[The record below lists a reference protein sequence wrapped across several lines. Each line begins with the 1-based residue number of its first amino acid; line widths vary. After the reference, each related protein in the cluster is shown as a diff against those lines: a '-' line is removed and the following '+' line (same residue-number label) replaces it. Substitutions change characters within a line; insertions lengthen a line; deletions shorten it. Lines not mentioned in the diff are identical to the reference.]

1 MSSINPNTIDGTY
14 PIAGQDNDSQGFRN
28 NFTETKNNF
37 QFAASEITDLQTNAV
52 LKGPLSGGTVDAN
65 FNNLSQ
71 QPLVAAQ
78 IKQFTS
84 TKIDLGPVSST
95 TTIDW
100 TQGHFQ
106 TLTTAGSVNLSFAT
120 TWPLTNLYTTLRL
133 QANVTSTSYTISLPG
148 TVLTSFANSI
158 QGYNYATG
166 AITFPS
172 AGIYTFDFTTYDSG
186 ATVTIADAFR
196 NADNVTDF
204 AITGNLTTS
213 GARVEAGYQ
222 YYSPTGNLAFTANTN
237 VSRIIMDPSGAG
249 LISLYANITLPAS
262 NVDAT
267 VVTISS
273 TQAVQFLYVQ
283 PNTGTTLTN
292 QGNISLAAGSKVEY
306 FYHAVESKWYKVG

>member
-78 IKQFTS
+78 IREFTF
-84 TKIDLGPVSST
+84 TKIDLGPVSGT
-95 TTIDW
+95 TTVDW

-106 TLTTAGSVNLSFAT
+106 TLTTAGSVTLNFAT
-120 TWPLTNLYTTLRL
+120 TWPLTGLYTSLRL
-133 QANVTSTSYTISLPG
+133 QANVTSTSYTITLPG
-148 TVLTSFANSI
+148 SVTVNANTI
-158 QGYNYATG
+158 QGYNYTTG
-166 AITFPS
+166 VITFPS
-172 AGIYTFDFTTYDSG
+172 AGIYAFDFTTYDSG
-186 ATVTIADAFR
+186 GTVAITDAFR
-196 NADNVTDF
+196 NADTVADF
-204 AITGNLTTS
+204 AVTGNLTTS

-249 LISLYANITLPAS
+249 LISLYANITLPAG

-306 FYHAVESKWYKVG
+306 FFHAVENEWYKVG